1 MAFTAYAVACVTF
14 VTACLAM
21 LWRTSVASRTVES
34 EIAQLRRELDADR
47 ADPHQQ
53 LAQ

>member
-1 MAFTAYAVACVTF
+1 MAFTVYTFACVTF
-14 VTACLAM
+14 VLACLAM
-21 LWRTSVASRTVES
+21 LWRTSSASRIVES

-53 LAQ
+53 LEQ